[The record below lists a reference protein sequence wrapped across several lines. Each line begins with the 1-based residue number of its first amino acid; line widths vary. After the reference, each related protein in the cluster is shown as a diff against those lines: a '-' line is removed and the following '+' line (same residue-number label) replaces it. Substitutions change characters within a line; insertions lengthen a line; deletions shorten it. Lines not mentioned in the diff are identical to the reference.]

1 MARILYVKT
10 DGWELVQSSRSSPV
24 DHPILVSKD
33 SDESQEKELNLV
45 KQNNVYNLEAAIL
58 STLPLPSARE
68 ADSDTNQIGS
78 DIFYC
83 AKCPAKAKGYK
94 SLNQLLVHYVTK
106 HFWKTIQTFM
116 SANGD
121 NWSCKICRK
130 SMHRQKLA
138 LHVGLKH
145 EIIHH
150 LLDREGILLQPSS
163 SAVACDSISTPSS
176 TVANPIPSSKT
187 SRSLT
192 VASSSRAEDLQSP
205 PSVHAEAPVN
215 QRRLEENAVT
225 SDASDD
231 GRCNFSLTCEVCQKK
246 FKTGHGLQQ
255 HYVRHFHDE
264 VDEETNRYHIEF
276 VSFLLFIVNI

>member
-1 MARILYVKT
+1 M
-10 DGWELVQSSRSSPV
+10 QSSRSSPV

-45 KQNNVYNLEAAIL
+45 EQSNVCNLEGEAAIL

-68 ADSDTNQIGS
+68 AYSDTNQIGS

-215 QRRLEENAVT
+215 QRRLEENAETFYV
-225 SDASDD
+225 SDD

-255 HYVRHFHDE
+255 HYVRHFNDE

>member
-1 MARILYVKT
+1 
-10 DGWELVQSSRSSPV
+10 
-24 DHPILVSKD
+24 
-33 SDESQEKELNLV
+33 
-45 KQNNVYNLEAAIL
+45 
-58 STLPLPSARE
+58 
-68 ADSDTNQIGS
+68 
-78 DIFYC
+78 
-83 AKCPAKAKGYK
+83 
-94 SLNQLLVHYVTK
+94 
-106 HFWKTIQTFM
+106 M

-121 NWSCKICRK
+121 NWSCKICSK

-150 LLDREGILLQPSS
+150 LLDREGILLQPPS

-215 QRRLEENAVT
+215 QRRLEENAETFYV
-225 SDASDD
+225 SDD

-255 HYVRHFHDE
+255 HYVRHFNDE